1 MSEAA
6 DPQAEMITL
15 GIDFGGTSVKVA
27 AVRGAELL
35 GEVERIFTSE
45 SGSPEE
51 MIAALKTSIAGWRE
65 RFPGIAA
72 VGVGVPGAV
81 DVDSGVTYNL
91 TNVPGWRNFPL
102 RDRLSEVCGLPV
114 VIDND
119 ANCMAFAEFAH
130 GAGRGARNGV
140 AVTLGTGVGGGLF
153 IDGKLHRG
161 SDFAA
166 GEIGQMSIDYDGV
179 EGPYGNSGALERY
192 IGHRQI
198 SEIAAD
204 LFTAAGRDFSEED
217 CAPHSLAESAR
228 AGDEI
233 ARQVWHR
240 VADYLGTALG
250 AVIYLINPDTL
261 VIGGGVSAAGDVLF
275 DPLKEKLRG
284 VLSVEFFERLRIE
297 RAELGNDAGI
307 IGSAALARGA
317 IGDRR

>member
-1 MSEAA
+1 MSESA
-6 DPQAEMITL
+6 DTKNEIVTL

-27 AVRGAELL
+27 AVRGAEML
-35 GEVERIFTSE
+35 GEVERIVTSE
-45 SGSPEE
+45 NGSPEE
-51 MIAALKTSIAGWRE
+51 MIAALNISIAAWRKK
-65 RFPGIAA
+65 FPEIAA

-91 TNVPGWRNFPL
+91 TNVPGWRDFPL
-102 RDRLSEVCGLPV
+102 RDRLSEACGLPV
-114 VIDND
+114 MVDND
-119 ANCMAFAEFAH
+119 ANCMAYAEFAH
-130 GAGRGARNGV
+130 GAGQGARNGV
-140 AVTLGTGVGGGLF
+140 AVTLGTGVGGGLI

-179 EGPYGNSGALERY
+179 DGPYGNSGALERY

-198 SEIAAD
+198 SQIAAG
-204 LFTAAGRDFSEED
+204 LFEAAGREFTDDD
-217 CAPHSLAESAR
+217 CAPHNLAESANK
-228 AGDEI
+228 GDEI
-233 ARQVWHR
+233 AHQVWHK

-275 DPLKEKLRG
+275 EPLKTKLQQ

-297 RAELGNDAGI
+297 LAQLGNDAGI
-307 IGSAALARGA
+307 IGSAALAREAVG
-317 IGDRR
+317 